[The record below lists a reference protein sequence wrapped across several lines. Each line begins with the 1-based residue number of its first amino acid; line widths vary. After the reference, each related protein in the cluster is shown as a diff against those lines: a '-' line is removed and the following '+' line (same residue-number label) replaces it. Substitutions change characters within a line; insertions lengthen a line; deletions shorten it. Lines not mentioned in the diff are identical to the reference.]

1 MSEDYF
7 GLLDE
12 SKPIYKAPDVILMA
26 WERYDEAATTLHRQ
40 NLVKLEAGEAVKKA
54 AAAEQAAH
62 EDKECLMGECECPDD
77 GTAKCQKCRAYTR
90 VIEWSNHR

>member
-12 SKPIYKAPDVILMA
+12 SKPIYKAPDVIALA
-26 WERYDEAATTLHRQ
+26 WARYDELATRLDRLIQ
-40 NLVKLEAGEAVKKA
+40 DQLIFGEAVKKA
-54 AAAEQAAH
+54 AVAELDAH
-62 EDKECLMGECECPDD
+62 TDKEYLMGECVCPDD
-77 GTAKCQKCRAYTR
+77 GSAKCQKCRAYTR